1 MRKTLYFLLFLV
13 PFFGCESTPP
23 VEQQP
28 VLDLVPQVKS
38 LQKQKGSLDFRK
50 VILLEGEV
58 LASFDDYLRSS
69 LSTRGVDLLQ
79 PEKNSANIEFHQVD
93 FGAESSYEL
102 KINKEGVI
110 INAAHTSG
118 FFYGIQTLLQII
130 DGNRADL
137 QLPLVDIEDEALF
150 QHRGVL
156 LDCCRHFMSV
166 EKVKKVIDLMA
177 YHKMNV
183 LHWHLTEDQGWRIE
197 IDAFPKLTE
206 VGAWRTEPDGSTH
219 GGFYTKEQIRE
230 IVSYA
235 ADRQVEIIPEI
246 EMPGHSTAAIAAYP
260 WLSCSGEATEVV
272 NEWGVFQNIYCAGN
286 DSTFAFLETVLDEVC
301 ELFPSPYIHI
311 GGDEAPKTNWESCS
325 NCQQRLKLEGLHD
338 EHELQSYFIQRMG
351 QYLAEK
357 GKQIIGWDEILEG
370 GLPDGAI
377 VQSWRGMDG
386 GIQALEQGGATIM
399 SPTSHAYFDYPITT
413 TNLEKVYGFDPMPE
427 GISEDRRSFV
437 LGGECNLWTEHIP
450 EDRLEIMMFP
460 RVCAMAEVL
469 WTKRSA
475 KDYSDFKQRMK
486 QHYQRLDLL
495 DVNYGF
501 PEWPIS
507 IETEIEDERFFAE
520 VVPNL
525 EDGSL
530 QVFAGE
536 ELIGSEITDTFRF
549 EVLGEMMLDFVLKQG
564 GRAFEDRLS
573 DHLYKHL
580 GVLGAPL
587 QSSEYSPYYTGGGD
601 RALVDGLLGSNDFR
615 DGRWQAVQGD
625 DLFIVLDL
633 KEEREVK
640 SVASNFLFYN
650 NAWIFLPDSVA
661 FEVSMNGENW
671 ESLASPLAFDFDQ
684 RIKNE
689 VEVLRVKYDFESR
702 KARFLRM
709 RAYNRGKTPVW
720 HDAPGEPAWLFC
732 DEFIVE

>member
-1 MRKTLYFLLFLV
+1 MRKPLYYLLFLV
-13 PFFGCESTPP
+13 LFFGCEPTPP
-23 VEQQP
+23 VEQP

-38 LQKQKGSLDFRK
+38 LQQQQGSLDFRK
-50 VILLEGEV
+50 VALIQGEV
-58 LASFDDYLRSS
+58 LEIFNDYLRSS
-69 LSTRGVDLLQ
+69 LSDRAIDILQ
-79 PEKNSANIEFHQVD
+79 PEKNITTIEFHRLD

-102 KINKEGVI
+102 KINKEGVNI
-110 INAAHTSG
+110 KAAHSSG

-130 DGNRADL
+130 DANRSEL
-137 QLPLVDIEDEALF
+137 QLPFVDIEDEALF

-166 EKVKKVIDLMA
+166 KKVKKVIDLMA

-197 IDAFPKLTE
+197 IDAYPKLTE
-206 VGAWRTEPDGSTH
+206 VGAWRTEQDGSIH
-219 GGFYTKEQIRE
+219 GGYYTKEDIRE

-235 ADRQVEIIPEI
+235 SVRQVEIIPEI

-260 WLSCSGEATEVV
+260 WLSCSGEPTEVV

-286 DSTFAFLETVLDEVC
+286 DTTFAFLKTVLDEVC
-301 ELFPSPYIHI
+301 ELFPSSYIHI
-311 GGDEAPKTNWESCS
+311 GGDEAPKTNWK
-325 NCQQRLKLEGLHD
+325 NCTRCKNRIRTAGLAN
-338 EHELQSYFIQRMG
+338 EHELQSYFIQRVS
-351 QYLAEK
+351 QYLGEK
-357 GKQIIGWDEILEG
+357 GKKIIGWDEILEG

-386 GIQALEQGGATIM
+386 GIKALEQGGAAIM

-413 TNLEKVYGFDPMPE
+413 TDLEKVYEFDPLPE
-427 GISEDRRSFV
+427 GLSKDRRSFV

-469 WTKRSA
+469 WTKRSG
-475 KDYSDFKQRMK
+475 KDYADFKQRMK
-486 QHYQRLDLL
+486 QHYKRLDLL

-507 IETEIEDERFFAE
+507 IETVIQDERLFAE

-530 QVFAGE
+530 QIYSGD
-536 ELIGSEITDTFRF
+536 ELIGQDLSDTFRF
-549 EVLGEMMLDFVLKQG
+549 EVLGEMMLDFRLKQG
-564 GRAFEDRLS
+564 DRTFEDQLN
-573 DHLYKHL
+573 DHLYRHL
-580 GVLGAPL
+580 GVFSAPL
-587 QSSEYSPYYTGGGD
+587 ESSEYSPYYTGGGD
-601 RALVDGLLGSNDFR
+601 RALLDGLLGSHDFR

-633 KEEREVK
+633 KEEQEVK
-640 SVASNFLFYN
+640 SVASNYLFYN
-650 NAWIFLPDSVA
+650 NAWIFLPDSVS
-661 FEVSMNGENW
+661 FEVSTDGENW
-671 ESLASPLAFDFDQ
+671 ESLSPPLVFDFDQ
-684 RIKNE
+684 RIKNK
-689 VEVLRVKYDFESR
+689 VEVLRVKHDFEPR
-702 KARFLRM
+702 IARFLRM
-709 RAYNRGKTPVW
+709 RAYNRGETPVW